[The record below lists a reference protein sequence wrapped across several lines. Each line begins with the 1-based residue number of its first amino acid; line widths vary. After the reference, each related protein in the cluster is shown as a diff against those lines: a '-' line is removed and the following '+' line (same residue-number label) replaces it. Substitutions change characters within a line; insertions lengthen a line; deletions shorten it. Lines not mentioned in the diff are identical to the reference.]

1 MPRFR
6 ILLIATLSSL
16 LLSGCSLFYPN
27 WGATGLPEE
36 PVTTS
41 ASATAEP
48 EPSETDTEAA
58 EPEPTPSETETAK
71 QKLPAEVIVLMA
83 VAEPDYGVLTVVAQV
98 PNLSESGGKCT
109 MRFLGNNVEKILEV
123 KAEPSSDYTQCFP
136 IEFPLA
142 ELPKGNGVVTVT
154 YESERHSGVSAATSV
169 VIP

>member
-6 ILLIATLSSL
+6 LLFIGVLSSAL
-16 LLSGCSLFYPN
+16 LTGCSIFYPN

-36 PVTTS
+36 TQTAATESDQVATESTSTTE
-41 ASATAEP
+41 TTEP
-48 EPSETDTEAA
+48 EPQ
-58 EPEPTPSETETAK
+58 PIETETAVA
-71 QKLPAEVIVLMA
+71 KLPAEVVILMA
-83 VAEPDYGVLTVVAQV
+83 VAEPDFGVLTIVAQV
-98 PNLSESGGKCT
+98 PNLSETGGTCT
-109 MRFLGNNVEKILEV
+109 MRFLGNNIEKTLQV

-142 ELPKGNGVVTVT
+142 ELPRGNGVVTVT

>member
-6 ILLIATLSSL
+6 LVFVGAMSTVLLT
-16 LLSGCSLFYPN
+16 GCSIFYPN

-36 PVTTS
+36 
-41 ASATAEP
+41 
-48 EPSETDTEAA
+48 
-58 EPEPTPSETETAK
+58 TETAAT
-71 QKLPAEVIVLMA
+71 QSEQTATASDEPTQTTEPSAQPTETESNPAKLPAEVVILMA
-83 VAEPDYGVLTVVAQV
+83 VAEPDYGVLTIVAQV
-98 PNLSESGGKCT
+98 PNLSETGGTCT
-109 MRFLGNNVEKILEV
+109 MRFLGNNIEKKLQV

-142 ELPKGNGVVTVT
+142 ELPRGNGVVTVT

>member
-6 ILLIATLSSL
+6 LVFVGAMSTVLLT
-16 LLSGCSLFYPN
+16 GCSIFYPN

-36 PVTTS
+36 
-41 ASATAEP
+41 
-48 EPSETDTEAA
+48 
-58 EPEPTPSETETAK
+58 TETAAT
-71 QKLPAEVIVLMA
+71 QSDQTATASDEPTQTTEPSAQPTETESNPAKLPAEVVILMA
-83 VAEPDYGVLTVVAQV
+83 VAEPDYGVLTIVAQV
-98 PNLSESGGKCT
+98 PNLSETGGTCT
-109 MRFLGNNVEKILEV
+109 MRFLGNNIEKKLQV

-142 ELPKGNGVVTVT
+142 ELPRGNGVVTVT

>member
-6 ILLIATLSSL
+6 LLFIGVLSAAL
-16 LLSGCSLFYPN
+16 LTGCSIFYPN

-36 PVTTS
+36 TQTAATESDQVATESTSTTE
-41 ASATAEP
+41 TTEP
-48 EPSETDTEAA
+48 EPQ
-58 EPEPTPSETETAK
+58 PTETETAVA
-71 QKLPAEVIVLMA
+71 KLPAEVVILMA
-83 VAEPDYGVLTVVAQV
+83 VAEPDFGVLTIVAQV
-98 PNLSESGGKCT
+98 PNLSETGGTCT
-109 MRFLGNNVEKILEV
+109 MRFLGNNIEKTLQV

-142 ELPKGNGVVTVT
+142 ELPRGNGVVTVT

>member
-6 ILLIATLSSL
+6 LLFVGLLSSAL
-16 LLSGCSLFYPN
+16 LTGCSIFYPN

-36 PVTTS
+36 TET
-41 ASATAEP
+41 AATQ
-48 EPSETDTEAA
+48 SEQAA
-58 EPEPTPSETETAK
+58 TQSESPSETEEPEAEPTQTETEVA
-71 QKLPAEVIVLMA
+71 KLPAEVIILMA
-83 VAEPDYGVLTVVAQV
+83 VAEPDLGVLTIVAQV
-98 PNLSESGGKCT
+98 PNLSETGGTCT
-109 MRFLGNNVEKILEV
+109 MRFLGNNIEKKLQV

-142 ELPKGNGVVTVT
+142 ELPRGNGVVTVT

>member
-1 MPRFR
+1 MPKFR
-6 ILLIATLSSL
+6 ILVVTLASSL

-36 PVTTS
+36 TVSVTS
-41 ASATAEP
+41 VSQEVTAEP
-48 EPSETDTEAA
+48 EVTESYQ
-58 EPEPTPSETETAK
+58 PEPTPSETAEP
-71 QKLPAEVIVLMA
+71 QKLPAEVEILMA
-83 VAEPDYGVLTVVAQV
+83 VSEPDFGVLTVVAQV
-98 PNLSESGGKCT
+98 RNLSETGGKCT
-109 MRFLGNNVEKILEV
+109 MKFLGSNIEKSLEV

-142 ELPKGNGVVTVT
+142 DLPKGNGVVTVT

>member
-6 ILLIATLSSL
+6 LLFIGVLSAAL
-16 LLSGCSLFYPN
+16 LTGCSIFYPN

-36 PVTTS
+36 TQTAATESDQVATESTSTTE
-41 ASATAEP
+41 TTEP
-48 EPSETDTEAA
+48 EPQ
-58 EPEPTPSETETAK
+58 PIETETAVA
-71 QKLPAEVIVLMA
+71 KLPAEVVILMA
-83 VAEPDYGVLTVVAQV
+83 VAEPDFGVLTIVAQV
-98 PNLSESGGKCT
+98 PNLSETGGTCT
-109 MRFLGNNVEKILEV
+109 MRFLGNNIEKTLQV

-142 ELPKGNGVVTVT
+142 ELPRGNGVVTVT

>member
-6 ILLIATLSSL
+6 LVFVGAVSTVLLT
-16 LLSGCSLFYPN
+16 GCSIFYPN

-36 PVTTS
+36 
-41 ASATAEP
+41 
-48 EPSETDTEAA
+48 
-58 EPEPTPSETETAK
+58 TETAAT
-71 QKLPAEVIVLMA
+71 QSDQTATASDEPTQTTEPSAQPTETESNPAKLPAEVVILMA
-83 VAEPDYGVLTVVAQV
+83 VAEPDYGVLTIVAQV
-98 PNLSESGGKCT
+98 PNLSETGGTCT
-109 MRFLGNNVEKILEV
+109 MRFLGNNIEKKLQV

-142 ELPKGNGVVTVT
+142 ELPRGNGVVTVT